1 MDIRQLKLFA
11 GVAESGSFSR
21 AAAILSVAQPV
32 LSRQIKSLEQ
42 ELGVELL
49 YRNGRGIVLTEAGK
63 LLEQYAR
70 SIFDTMAR
78 AEGDIAA
85 LRTSP
90 KGQIIIGMPPSVGS
104 VLTVP
109 LVRSFRRDFPLIA
122 MRVMEGFS
130 GHVLEWLMTGK
141 IDVAVLYN
149 APGVS
154 NLISEP
160 LLQDELFLLG
170 ADNDPGR
177 LPPGPVLASRLSSLP
192 MIMPSRPHGL
202 RLLVDQIL
210 GAAHIKVNVELEV
223 EAMPSTLNL
232 VEQGFGY
239 TILSYSSCHQLVR
252 SGRIKLW
259 RIVEPQLTRQLLL
272 ATSTQ
277 RPTTTATRALADM
290 VRSQVRELLTRGA
303 WIPPQAVLS
312 HPARAS

>member
-1 MDIRQLKLFA
+1 
-11 GVAESGSFSR
+11 
-21 AAAILSVAQPV
+21 
-32 LSRQIKSLEQ
+32 
-42 ELGVELL
+42 
-49 YRNGRGIVLTEAGK
+49 
-63 LLEQYAR
+63 
-70 SIFDTMAR
+70 MAR

-85 LRTSP
+85 LRTIP

-170 ADNDPGR
+170 ADTDPER
-177 LPPGPVLASRLSSLP
+177 LPPGPVLASRLSALP

-239 TILSYSSCHQLVR
+239 TVLSYSSCHQLVR

-312 HPARAS
+312 HPACAS